1 MQPISLWKSAL
12 KALLVVFCSVMGFL
26 LAIFVFALLIQSIEQ
41 SEEEIPNDYSMT
53 IRPNAKG
60 VRKRLARSV
69 PAILELEINGIIG
82 TKELNQQTIESML
95 VESRENSLSDNRVK
109 GILLHINSPGGTIKD
124 ADGIYRA
131 LLQYKS
137 RYNVPIFAYTD
148 GLCASGGMYIAC
160 AADEIYASPT
170 TLVGSVGVISP
181 PFLNVVDLLNKIGVS
196 SLTISAGIG
205 KDELNPLRPWAKD
218 EDKTIQ
224 EIIQH
229 YYHDF
234 VNIVSSNRPKISKE
248 NLINDYGARIFPGTQ
263 AAEIGFVDGSGYS
276 REDVL
281 NKLLAKL
288 DIQDDDYQVV
298 LLESTNWLAQLFKSE
313 SPLFTG
319 KIQHEFKVFG
329 NIPEH
334 MAGKPLYLYQP

>member
-1 MQPISLWKSAL
+1 MQPIPLWKSAV
-12 KALLVVFCSVMGFL
+12 KALLVVFCSVFGFF
-26 LAIFVFALLIQSIEQ
+26 LAILAFVFLVQSIEQ
-41 SEEEIPNDYSMT
+41 SEEEIPNEYSMT

-60 VRKRLARSV
+60 VRKRLSKSA

-82 TKELNQQTIESML
+82 TPELSQQTVESML
-95 VESRENSLSDNRVK
+95 VESRENSLSDDRVK
-109 GILLHINSPGGTIKD
+109 GILLHINSPGGTIND

-131 LLQYKS
+131 LLAYKS
-137 RYNVPIFAYTD
+137 RYKVPVFAYTD

-160 AADEIYASPT
+160 AADEIYSAHT
-170 TLVGSVGVISP
+170 TLVGSIGVISP
-181 PFLNVVDLLNKIGVS
+181 PFLNVVDLMNKIGVS

-205 KDELNPLRPWAKD
+205 KDELNPLRPWTKD
-218 EDKTIQ
+218 EDKPVQ

-229 YYHDF
+229 YYNDF
-234 VNIVSSNRPKISKE
+234 VNLITTHRPKVSKE
-248 NLINDYGARIFPGTQ
+248 NLIEVYGAKVFPGNK

-281 NKLLAKL
+281 GKLLAKL
-288 DIQDDDYQVV
+288 DIEDDYYQVV
-298 LLESTNWLAQLFKSE
+298 TLESTSWLAQLFKAE

-329 NIPEH
+329 NIPEY
-334 MAGKPLYLYQP
+334 MAGKPLYLYQQ